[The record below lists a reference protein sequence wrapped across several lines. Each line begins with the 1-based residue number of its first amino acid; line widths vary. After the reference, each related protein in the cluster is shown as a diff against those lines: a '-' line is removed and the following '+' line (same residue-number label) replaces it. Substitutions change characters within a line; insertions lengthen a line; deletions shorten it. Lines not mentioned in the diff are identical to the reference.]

1 MCVHT
6 WKARRKY
13 FRYSVHAPYKE
24 CVWVSTIGDEEKVC
38 LDRVRSHT
46 WLHPAVMIIGIGRN
60 LRQTLLMVFF
70 KLRGTMTLKPP
81 LPLLSFSLY
90 NTYAPILPGLFRS
103 FFHFFLCL
111 QSGFLPCCDSTFCI
125 SFFHGCYQ
133 SPSITVYSPLYLPH
147 PSSFSLIILS
157 LFFFPPSHPSVFL
170 SGSFPYPVFSTPT
183 WILCSFFFYPLFSK
197 LCSLIWTR
205 FTVICLS
212 HLIPSNCFHKWKQ
225 REKVQQARYIW
236 SNSAL
241 MQH

>member
-24 CVWVSTIGDEEKVC
+24 CVWVSTVGEEENVC

-46 WLHPAVMIIGIGRN
+46 WLHPAVMVIGIGRN

-81 LPLLSFSLY
+81 PPSSLFLSFF
-90 NTYAPILPGLFRS
+90 LPVKHICSHFTGLFRS

-147 PSSFSLIILS
+147 PSFFFLIILS
-157 LFFFPPSHPSVFL
+157 LFFFFPSHPSVFL

-183 WILCSFFFYPLFSK
+183 WILCSLFFYPPF
-197 LCSLIWTR
+197 
-205 FTVICLS
+205 F
-212 HLIPSNCFHKWKQ
+212 
-225 REKVQQARYIW
+225 
-236 SNSAL
+236 
-241 MQH
+241 